1 MATVNYTT
9 DVNAASGAVKVTWP
23 GMVGG
28 DVGQVFDCAGL
39 KLGSVQYFGTFNS
52 NTITF
57 KASNEVS
64 PSTYIEINNRS
75 AAGIED
81 PVVNNFPALVGA
93 VRPEV
98 SGSGGSLTV
107 AAMFVKA

>member
-1 MATVNYTT
+1 VATINYTS
-9 DVNAASGAVKVTWP
+9 DVNAASGAVKVTWS
-23 GMVGG
+23 GMAGG

-64 PSTYIEINNRS
+64 ASTYAEINNRS
-75 AAGIED
+75 AAGLED
-81 PVVNNFPALVGA
+81 PVINGFSALVGA

-98 SGSGGSLTV
+98 SGSGGNVTV
-107 AAMFVKA
+107 AALFVKA